1 MQKLS
6 KQAIYSL
13 HRGDGAKAEAQLN
26 EASEKAR
33 AIDAEL
39 LAANPTLRTGSFS
52 NAIEELAEARL
63 TQVWFEDESR
73 TIAPPSHAKFGGL
86 VQTIEYL
93 GGLVSGHDIAGI
105 WVAFFSRS
113 QRYPLRTARWRGR
126 TISGAAG
133 KGSAPTAT

>member
-1 MQKLS
+1 MTKIS
-6 KQAIYSL
+6 CWR
-13 HRGDGAKAEAQLN
+13 RGDGAKAEAQLN

-39 LAANPTLRTGSFS
+39 LASNPTLRTGSFS

-93 GGLVSGHDIAGI
+93 GGLGKIVMLSRIACCP
-105 WVAFFSRS
+105 S
-113 QRYPLRTARWRGR
+113 Y
-126 TISGAAG
+126 
-133 KGSAPTAT
+133 